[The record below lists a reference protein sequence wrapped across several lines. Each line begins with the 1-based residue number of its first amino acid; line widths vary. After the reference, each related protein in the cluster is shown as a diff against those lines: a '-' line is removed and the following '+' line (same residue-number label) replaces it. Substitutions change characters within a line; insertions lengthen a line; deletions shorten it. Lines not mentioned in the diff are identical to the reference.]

1 MVWFWCMKLFVIIK
15 LCCCSLCKYRSNV
28 DKIWQVPFCKV
39 DLLFLRLKIVWQP
52 VRRTLPTLL
61 RMMKMMLLPRFLK
74 TSAMS
79 QVGFN
84 PKLVNLSSVSMS
96 TVTCSLR
103 HIISELWF
111 TTVGKCNLRRRSA
124 GSNLYKNKNWIWF
137 FFTSVS
143 DFGILS
149 SKSQNKIC
157 TKVLFIFWCSNPL
170 VLLQIQNA
178 FDKNSN
184 IGEVEKY

>member
-1 MVWFWCMKLFVIIK
+1 MVWFWCIKLFVIIK

-61 RMMKMMLLPRFLK
+61 RMKMMLLPRFLK

-96 TVTCSLR
+96 TVTRSLR

-157 TKVLFIFWCSNPL
+157 IKVLLFILWCSKPL

>member
-61 RMMKMMLLPRFLK
+61 RMKMMLLPRFLK

-137 FFTSVS
+137 FLHQSV
-143 DFGILS
+143 ILES
-149 SKSQNKIC
+149 FHPNLKI
-157 TKVLFIFWCSNPL
+157 KFVPRYFLF
-170 VLLQIQNA
+170 
-178 FDKNSN
+178 FDAA
-184 IGEVEKY
+184 IL

>member
-1 MVWFWCMKLFVIIK
+1 MVWFWCIKLFVIIK

-52 VRRTLPTLL
+52 VKRTLPLIIIFIM
-61 RMMKMMLLPRFLK
+61 RCFPRFLK

-96 TVTCSLR
+96 TVTRSLR

-111 TTVGKCNLRRRSA
+111 TTVGKCNLRWADAA
-124 GSNLYKNKNWIWF
+124 GSNLCR
-137 FFTSVS
+137 
-143 DFGILS
+143 
-149 SKSQNKIC
+149 NKIGPSISDVISNLM
-157 TKVLFIFWCSNPL
+157 KLDIIWLFPTPSILES
-170 VLLQIQNA
+170 LLRSL
-178 FDKNSN
+178 NS
-184 IGEVEKY
+184 K